1 MNEWLDTEQIAAL
14 FAVSI
19 RTAKNYV
26 RRWAEQQSSPDVPR
40 VKRARGATRRWQYW
54 VEAASVRAVFP
65 VLESAAT
72 SAARASP

>member
-26 RRWAEQQSSPDVPR
+26 RQWAEEPSGSDAPR
-40 VKRARGATRRWQYW
+40 VKRARGRSRRWQYW
-54 VEAASVRAVFP
+54 VEAASLRERFPLLATGSAVTHGAP
-65 VLESAAT
+65 
-72 SAARASP
+72 